1 MKSGASEGVIDKP
14 AIARS
19 SMLEEDKCRY
29 SIFSEPCNGIWDS
42 LEMCSLVPL
51 FRANNCVQDI
61 SVFTVA
67 L

>member
-1 MKSGASEGVIDKP
+1 MKSGASEGVTDKP

-19 SMLEEDKCRY
+19 SMLEEKCRY
-29 SIFSEPCNGIWDS
+29 SIFSEPCNGIWDA

-51 FRANNCVQDI
+51 FRANNCVQDT